1 MEIRGTTILV
11 VRKGKTVCMG
21 GDGQVTMGQSI
32 VMKHSARKVR
42 RLHDGNL
49 SGQFILIPFCIFIIS
64 VLLIILLR
72 VIPGDITPYLPYL
85 TLCSNLM
92 DQLSI
97 LFLAMMLIKG
107 TPGPNRYGILPQK
120 ITVS

>member
-1 MEIRGTTILV
+1 MFNAAAA
-11 VRKGKTVCMG
+11 M
-21 GDGQVTMGQSI
+21 
-32 VMKHSARKVR
+32 R

-49 SGQFILIPFCIFIIS
+49 SGKFILIPVCIFIIS

-97 LFLAMMLIKG
+97 LFLAMMLIKRN
-107 TPGPNRYGILPQK
+107 NRAEQVRHPSAKNNRILKPR
-120 ITVS
+120 IPVEE

>member
-1 MEIRGTTILV
+1 M
-11 VRKGKTVCMG
+11 
-21 GDGQVTMGQSI
+21 
-32 VMKHSARKVR
+32 A
-42 RLHDGNL
+42 
-49 SGQFILIPFCIFIIS
+49 
-64 VLLIILLR
+64 
-72 VIPGDITPYLPYL
+72 PYLPYV
-85 TLCSNLM
+85 TLCTDLM

>member
-1 MEIRGTTILV
+1 MTGY
-11 VRKGKTVCMG
+11 
-21 GDGQVTMGQSI
+21 DW
-32 VMKHSARKVR
+32 HSDICAGVKR
-42 RLHDGNL
+42 
-49 SGQFILIPFCIFIIS
+49 FCIFIIS

-72 VIPGDITPYLPYL
+72 VIPGDMAPYLPYV
-85 TLCSNLM
+85 TLCTDLM

>member
-1 MEIRGTTILV
+1 M
-11 VRKGKTVCMG
+11 
-21 GDGQVTMGQSI
+21 
-32 VMKHSARKVR
+32 
-42 RLHDGNL
+42 
-49 SGQFILIPFCIFIIS
+49 
-64 VLLIILLR
+64 
-72 VIPGDITPYLPYL
+72 IPGDITPYLPYL

-107 TPGPNRYGILPQK
+107 TTGPNKYGTLPQK